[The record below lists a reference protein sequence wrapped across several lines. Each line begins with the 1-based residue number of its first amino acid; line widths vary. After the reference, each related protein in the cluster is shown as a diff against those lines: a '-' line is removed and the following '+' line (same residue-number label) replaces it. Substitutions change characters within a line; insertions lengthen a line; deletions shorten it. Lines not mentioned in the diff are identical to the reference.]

1 MNKRFSA
8 ILLMLVFALVL
19 KTNAQEKVY
28 LVPDRTSCA
37 SGDTIWFSTMV
48 FNPSEEV
55 PAGNVVHVQLDKL
68 NGKHVTRVNIVSQGV
83 TGNGY
88 LPVPDSLSTG
98 IYVLKAFTNVQTDDS
113 NAIINQR
120 LITVYNRFDTDISS
134 IDYPEVETQHFEA
147 LKGVVIHHDK
157 HNQAGNSVEFT
168 INLPEEIHK
177 DAEEMIVTA
186 RLKDPVSKSFSS
198 GYVATTINQ
207 NTLPFMA
214 VPEKNGLLIKG
225 KVIANSDQSEV
236 EGATVLLS
244 ISDTLPYFDFCV
256 TDSHGRFSFYL
267 RNAFGTADLIVQEL
281 SKNPGENRIEFDANF
296 IETPGMITSPKI
308 LSNEEKSYADAVVKA
323 AYFDKFFKS
332 YTSLSTDTFSLSS
345 DFKYP
350 FYGKPTNTFY
360 PELFIDL
367 PDFQEIS
374 REILR
379 GVQYRNRK
387 NEVSIRL
394 FDHGTQNIFGNEP
407 FKLLDGVPVFDP
419 DIFSDMGTND
429 IRKVDAVFY
438 KHYFGDLAFDGV
450 LAVYTH
456 HPTLTWV
463 ENLEGVNVI
472 RYQCL
477 QPELKWDFNNPSNKA
492 ANTPDFKKVFFRKK
506 WKNVSSLETI
516 SFNTSDI
523 KGDLVI
529 EVIVVTRKQEILQ
542 HHEIFQTN

>member
-37 SGDTIWFSTMV
+37 SGDTIWFTTMV
-48 FNPSEEV
+48 FNRSEEV

-83 TGNGY
+83 TGDGY

-120 LITVYNRFDTDISS
+120 LVTVYNRFDTDIST
-134 IDYPEVETQHFEA
+134 INYPEVETKYFEA
-147 LKGVVIHHDK
+147 LEGVEIHQNNHERE
-157 HNQAGNSVEFT
+157 NNSVEFT
-168 INLPEEIHK
+168 INLPEEIRE
-177 DAEEMIVTA
+177 DLEEMIVIA
-186 RLKDPVSKSFSS
+186 RLKDPMSDSFSS
-198 GYVATTINQ
+198 GFIATPIKQ
-207 NTLPFMA
+207 KALPFMA

-225 KVIANSDQSEV
+225 KVIANSDESEV
-236 EGATVLLS
+236 EGATILLS
-244 ISDTLPYFDFCV
+244 ISDTLPYFDFCI

-267 RNAFGTADLIVQEL
+267 RNAYGTANLIVQEL
-281 SKNPGENRIEFDANF
+281 SNNPGENRIVFDDNF
-296 IETPGMITSPKI
+296 IETPGINASSKI
-308 LSNEEKSYADAVVKA
+308 LNNEERSYSDAVVKS

-345 DFKYP
+345 DFEYP

-387 NEVSIRL
+387 EEVSIRL
-394 FDHGTQNIFGNEP
+394 FDHGTQNIFNNEP

-419 DIFSDMGTND
+419 DIFTDMGTTD
-429 IRKVDAVFY
+429 IKKVDAVFY
-438 KHYFGDLAFDGV
+438 KHYFGDISFDGV

-463 ENLEGVNVI
+463 ENLEGVNVT

-477 QPELKWDFNNPSNKA
+477 QPELKWDFSNSSNKA
-492 ANTPDFKKVFFRKK
+492 ENTPDFKKVFFRKK
-506 WKNVSSLETI
+506 WKNVSSSETI
-516 SFNTSDI
+516 SFNTSNI
-523 KGDLVI
+523 KGDLVL
-529 EVIVVTRKQEILQ
+529 ELIVVNRKQEILQ
-542 HHEIFQTN
+542 HHEIFQNN